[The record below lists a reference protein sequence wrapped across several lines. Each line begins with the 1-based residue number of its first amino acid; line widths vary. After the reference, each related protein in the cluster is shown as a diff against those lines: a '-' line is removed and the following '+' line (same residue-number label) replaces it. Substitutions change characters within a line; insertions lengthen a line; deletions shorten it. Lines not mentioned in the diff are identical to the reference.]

1 MPGEISPAISG
12 ERVADE
18 LRRLILDG
26 DLRPGQRLGQE
37 MLAERFKASRMPVR
51 EALRQLEAEGLV
63 SIIRNSGAW
72 VSKLDA
78 FEFDQTYKMREVVEP
93 LAIRESIP
101 NLTDAQISRL
111 EELVEEIDATAGSKR
126 DVEGFLRLD
135 REFHLLTYA
144 GVRHQ
149 PLMDLVIRQWNTTQH
164 YRRLLVQRQAPEDVV
179 ATNLDH
185 ALILDGIRRRDP
197 ESAAAMVQLHIRRTR
212 NTLVDPTDD
221 TFFL

>member
-1 MPGEISPAISG
+1 
-12 ERVADE
+12 
-18 LRRLILDG
+18 
-26 DLRPGQRLGQE
+26 

>member
-1 MPGEISPAISG
+1 MLGELPSAISG
-12 ERVADE
+12 QRVADE
-18 LRRLILDG
+18 LRRLILEG
-26 DLRPGQRLGQE
+26 EFKPGQRLGQE
-37 MLAERFKASRMPVR
+37 MLADRFNASRMPVR

-63 SIIRNSGAW
+63 SIVPHSGTW
-72 VSKLDA
+72 VAKLDA

-93 LAIRESIP
+93 LAVRESIP
-101 NLTDAQISRL
+101 NLSDAQIDRL
-111 EELVEEIDATAGSKR
+111 GELVEEIDATAGPHR

-149 PLMDLVIRQWNTTQH
+149 PLLDLVLRQWNTTQH
-164 YRRLLVQRQAPEDVV
+164 YRRLLVHRQSVEDVV

-197 ESAAAMVQLHIRRTR
+197 ESAAAMVHLHIRRTR

-221 TFFL
+221 TFV

>member
-1 MPGEISPAISG
+1 
-12 ERVADE
+12 VADE